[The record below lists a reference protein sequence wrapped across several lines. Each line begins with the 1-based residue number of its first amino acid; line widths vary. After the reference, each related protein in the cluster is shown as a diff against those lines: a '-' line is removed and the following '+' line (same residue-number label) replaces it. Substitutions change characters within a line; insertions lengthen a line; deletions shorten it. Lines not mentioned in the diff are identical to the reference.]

1 MNNEINKIIC
11 DAINTAVEN
20 KFKQLNKDI
29 TYICTIIE
37 KDKNRYKLSYKNVT
51 YDVILSNIS
60 PNLYEKVH
68 LVIPQGN
75 FKNKYVLE
83 DIVNSST
90 STSCGGGSSIFN
102 FEIRNGDLIMHYID
116 GQQPPTAYINT
127 DGELIMTI

>member
-83 DIVNSST
+83 DVINSSA
-90 STSCGGGSSIFN
+90 STTGSGCSVFN
-102 FEIRNGDLIMHYID
+102 FEIRDGDLIMHYID
-116 GQQPPTAYINT
+116 EQQPPTTYING
-127 DGELIMTI
+127 DGELIMII

>member
-29 TYICTIIE
+29 TYVCTIIE
-37 KDKNRYKLSYKNVT
+37 KDKNKYKLSYENVT
-51 YDVILSNIS
+51 YDVTLSNIS

-83 DIVNSST
+83 DIIGSST
-90 STSCGGGSSIFN
+90 SSGGSGSSMFN
-102 FEIRNGDLIMHYID
+102 FEIRDGDLIMHYID
-116 GQQPPTAYINT
+116 GQQPPTAYINAN
-127 DGELIMTI
+127 GELIMTI